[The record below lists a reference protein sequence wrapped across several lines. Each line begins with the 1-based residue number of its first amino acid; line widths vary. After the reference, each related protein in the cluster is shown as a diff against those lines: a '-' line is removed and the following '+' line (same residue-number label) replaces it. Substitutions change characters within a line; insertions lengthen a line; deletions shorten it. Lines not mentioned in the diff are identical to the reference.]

1 MNKLLIITIILFI
14 FIKYSKSNLT
24 SDNILNKFKYYDE
37 NGKKIDHLKNE
48 LDEQLDALEYIEPTD
63 IVLELGGRYGTV
75 STVIAYKQNNNGNLI
90 VIEPDKQII
99 NSLENNKKINN
110 ANFTIINKY
119 ISNDDKKL
127 ILDGYGT
134 KLVKETF
141 SNEVSKITYNDFKKQ
156 YPLKFNVLIA
166 DCEGCLCDFIK
177 IIGDDINNYNK
188 ILFEADQKELCNYE
202 ILLNDLKNKGFKII
216 KKNYNEIFRYVLLK

>member
-188 ILFEADQKELCNYE
+188 ILFEADQKELCNY
-202 ILLNDLKNKGFKII
+202 KI
-216 KKNYNEIFRYVLLK
+216 